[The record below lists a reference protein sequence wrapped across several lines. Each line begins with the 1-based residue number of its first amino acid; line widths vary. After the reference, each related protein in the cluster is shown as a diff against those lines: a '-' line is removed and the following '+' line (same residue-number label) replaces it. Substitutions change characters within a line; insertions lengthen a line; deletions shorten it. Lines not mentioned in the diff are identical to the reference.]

1 MKSKLHATSVRSA
14 ALAVLGLGL
23 SVSACATPNYDQEFA
38 AINGQFANVNA
49 RLDTLDA
56 RVQDA
61 MARADA
67 AGQAANAAS
76 AEARAASQ
84 RVDQMGMSMRSAPL
98 RSPRG

>member
-1 MKSKLHATSVRSA
+1 MNVIKLGARAAAFA
-14 ALAVLGLGL
+14 ALSLGLGL
-23 SVSACATPNYDQEFA
+23 SACATPNYDQEFA
-38 AINGQFANVNA
+38 QINT

-61 MARADA
+61 ILRADA

-84 RVDQMGMSMRSAPL
+84 RVDQLGMSMQSAPP

>member
-1 MKSKLHATSVRSA
+1 MLSVNLRGASRIA
-14 ALAVLGLGL
+14 ALGALGLALGLG
-23 SVSACATPNYDQEFA
+23 ACATPNYDQEFA
-38 AINGQFANVNA
+38 QINEQFIGVNT
-49 RLDTLDA
+49 RLDSIDT
-56 RVQDA
+56 RVADA

-84 RVDQMGMSMRSAPL
+84 RVDQMNMQRMQP